1 MSVEEPISGH
11 IKGLLGFKKLFPE
24 HDSFYAIEIAEISI
38 VIYYTYMFDVIKIR
52 FKILFYPRIT
62 A

>member
-24 HDSFYAIEIAEISI
+24 NDSFLCDRNSRNLNCHLLLLLSAKLSSLE
-38 VIYYTYMFDVIKIR
+38 
-52 FKILFYPRIT
+52 
-62 A
+62 